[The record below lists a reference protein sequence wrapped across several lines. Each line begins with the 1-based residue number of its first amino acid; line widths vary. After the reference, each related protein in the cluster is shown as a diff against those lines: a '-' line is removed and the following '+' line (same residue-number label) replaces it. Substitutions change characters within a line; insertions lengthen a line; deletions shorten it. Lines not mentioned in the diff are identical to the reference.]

1 MAKDKTRLLH
11 VPRFRTLA
19 CIAGIA
25 LATGL
30 RAAPLTTAA
39 ELAAV
44 NRGENTEADGFAIT
58 ATLVRVCPPEK
69 TDSLCVS
76 DCSGYTTLRLPLN
89 LRP

>member
-1 MAKDKTRLLH
+1 MTKDKTRLLH

-19 CIAGIA
+19 CLAGIA

-44 NRGENTEADGFAIT
+44 NRGENTEAAAQPSSLKRSSATSSFSIHDGAMSQVS
-58 ATLVRVCPPEK
+58 LPEK
-69 TDSLCVS
+69 VVERND
-76 DCSGYTTLRLPLN
+76 
-89 LRP
+89 

>member
-19 CIAGIA
+19 CLAGIA

-58 ATLVRVCPPEK
+58 ATLVRVLAPET
-69 TDSLCVS
+69 TDSLCVA
-76 DCSGYTTLRLPLN
+76 DTGRY
-89 LRP
+89 